1 MTLDTVQD
9 VGTYVEIETEA
20 KEDEDTSES
29 IQKIYDIYKQLDIE
43 EGFERR
49 SYLELMG
56 ID

>member
-1 MTLDTVQD
+1 MD

-20 KEDEDTSES
+20 NEDEDTTES
-29 IQKIYDIYKQLDIE
+29 IQKIYEIFKHLGIE

-49 SYLELMG
+49 FYLELMG